1 VSTDTYRL
9 PDEFSGLRDIGI
21 LRDLDTHLVEAVA
34 RTHGVPRTA
43 GPEGA
48 LLFALASHALDKG
61 HVCLNLNKDDI
72 FSEIAADEERADHRL
87 PDACGRWL
95 DKAVSPGVVP
105 GKWSPVVGTPA
116 ENKPFVLDGNR
127 LYVRRM
133 YDYERS
139 VAEKLLA
146 LARGTGDETHS
157 VDNAIGELLQDA
169 DQRKAAKMALSRR
182 LTIIT
187 GGPGTGKTYT
197 VARILALLS
206 QEAEASGR
214 AMRVRLS
221 APTGK
226 AAARMGESIR
236 QAQSEVGDKFRPSV
250 IVEPACTLER
260 LLGFQSDSPYFRHD
274 ADNPLDADVVIMDEA
289 SMIDIAKM
297 SKLLDALGPAARLVL
312 LGDMHQLFSVQ
323 PGSVLAELCESKG
336 LVECVARLATSRR
349 FPPESPVGRLSKAV
363 NEAQD
368 ARAAEAAW
376 ETLQRAEH
384 TGRAETPST
393 RVQTFEVPA
402 ELATRRGVVN
412 TAFARSILSGYRGF
426 LSAQNPEEVFDALDE
441 FRILCA
447 LRRGPFGVMR
457 VNTLIEE
464 ILSLQKL
471 GPDETLKELRP
482 SRPLKRTGAFYD
494 HRVIMITRNDYA
506 TGLFNGDVGVV
517 LPDSERGG
525 ELAVFFPSDASAAD
539 SGKPKVRKVPCRLL
553 PDHETSFAMSI
564 HKSQGSEF
572 KRILVLVPDADCP
585 ILTKELIYTA
595 ITRTQTGVELWCGR
609 DAFVRAACRR
619 VRRFTGLKDC
629 IDQLGFTI

>member
-1 VSTDTYRL
+1 MSTDTYKL
-9 PDEFSGLRDIGI
+9 PDEIIKLRDIGI
-21 LRDLDTHLVEAVA
+21 LRDLDTHLVETVA
-34 RTHGVPRTA
+34 RTHGVPKTA

-48 LLFALASHALDKG
+48 LLLALASHALDNG
-61 HVCLNLNKDDI
+61 HVFLSLNKDDI
-72 FSEIAADEERADHRL
+72 FSEIAADAERPDHRL
-87 PDACGRWL
+87 PDACVDWL
-95 DKAVSPGVVP
+95 DKALSPGVFP
-105 GKWSPVVGTPA
+105 GEWSPVVGAPA
-116 ENKPFVLDGNR
+116 DNKPFVLDGNR
-127 LYVRRM
+127 LHVRRM
-133 YDYERS
+133 YDYEHS

-157 VDNAIGELLQDA
+157 MDNAIGELLQDA
-169 DQRKAAKMALSRR
+169 DQRKAATMALSRR

-206 QEAEASGR
+206 QEAEASSR
-214 AMRVRLS
+214 PLRVRLA

-236 QAQSEVGDKFRPSV
+236 QAQNEIGDQFRPSV
-250 IVEPACTLER
+250 TVEPACTLER
-260 LLGFQSDSPYFRHD
+260 LLVFRSDSPYFRHN
-274 ADNPLDADVVIMDEA
+274 ADNPLDADVVIVDEA

-297 SKLLDALGPAARLVL
+297 AKLLDALGPAARLVL
-312 LGDMHQLFSVQ
+312 LGDMHQLASVQ

-336 LVECVARLATSRR
+336 LEECVARLTTSRR
-349 FPPESPVGRLSKAV
+349 FPPESPVGHLSQAV

-384 TGRAETPST
+384 TESAEAPST

-412 TAFARSILSGYRGF
+412 TAFARSILAGYCGF
-426 LSAQNPEEVFDALDE
+426 LSAQNPEEVFKALDE
-441 FRILCA
+441 FRVLCA
-447 LRRGPFGVMR
+447 LRRGPFGALR

-471 GPDETLKELRP
+471 ASDETLKELQP
-482 SRPLKRTGAFYD
+482 SRPLKRTGEFYD
-494 HRVIMITRNDYA
+494 HRVIMITRNDHA
-506 TGLFNGDVGVV
+506 IGLFNGDVGVV
-517 LPDSERGG
+517 LPDSDHKG
-525 ELAVFFPSDASAAD
+525 ELTVFFADDASATD
-539 SGKPKVRKVPCRLL
+539 SGKPKFRKVPCRLL
-553 PDHETSFAMSI
+553 PDHETAFAMSI

-572 KRILVLVPDADCP
+572 ERILVLVPDADCP

-595 ITRTQTGVELWCGR
+595 ITRTKTGVELWCGH

-619 VRRFTGLKDC
+619 VRRFTGLKAR
-629 IDQLGFTI
+629 IDQMAPR